1 VKQEETTMRITRIFA
16 ALIAALCI
24 LSILPMAGAMS
35 VRMDQITAT
44 VSSVSMDAASANDN
58 YPISVEQ
65 AKNSVRLFINDL
77 TLEPELSSTGSIEI
91 GNYYILS
98 TDTDSFYVNQ
108 NSGIVEFVHF
118 GANEPDS
125 ADVKVTRDQA
135 YSIATAYAG
144 QKYDGYSGK
153 SWKLVVDRMYE
164 DYDWVY
170 NETSQDYERIDISAY
185 DFVLREEKE
194 HVLLPNIVHVRV
206 NANTG
211 TIVDYW
217 GVDRLVT
224 AELKNTVSLSG
235 AMETAE
241 NYYGLSDSFTISSS
255 EGYLAVV
262 TRSQNVEN
270 LAWVIKLK
278 GYYSWDNDD
287 ERTYTIVVDAAD
299 GSVLGSGWSSI
310 WPESRLSYL
319 GN

>member
-1 VKQEETTMRITRIFA
+1 MRKTRIFA
-16 ALIAALCI
+16 ALLAALCI
-24 LSILPMAGAMS
+24 LSILPLAGAMS
-35 VRMDQITAT
+35 VRMDQITTT
-44 VSSVSMDAASANDN
+44 VSSVSADAASANDN
-58 YPISVEQ
+58 YPISVDQ
-65 AKNSVRLFINDL
+65 AKNSVRLFMNDL
-77 TLEPELSSTGSIEI
+77 KLDPDLSGTGSIEI
-91 GNYYILS
+91 GNYYILTS
-98 TDTDSFYVNQ
+98 DTDSFYVNQ
-108 NSGIVEFVHF
+108 NSGVVEFVHF
-118 GANEPDS
+118 GANEPGS
-125 ADVKVTRDQA
+125 ADVKFSRDQA
-135 YSIATAYAG
+135 YAIATAYAG
-144 QKYDGYSGK
+144 EKYGGYSGK
-153 SWKLVVDRMYE
+153 SWKLVVDRVYE
-164 DYDWVY
+164 DFDWVY
-170 NETSQDYERIDISAY
+170 NETSQDYERVDLKAY

-194 HVLLPNIVHVRV
+194 HVLLPNIVHVRI

-224 AELKNTVSLSG
+224 VGLKNTVSLSG

-255 EGYLAVV
+255 EGCLAVV

-278 GYYSWDNDD
+278 GYYSWNNDD
-287 ERTYTIVVDAAD
+287 ERTYMIVVDASD

>member
-1 VKQEETTMRITRIFA
+1 MRITRIFA
-16 ALIAALCI
+16 ALLAALCI
-24 LSILPMAGAMS
+24 LSFLPPAGAMS
-35 VRMDQITAT
+35 VRMDSIPAAAGIPA
-44 VSSVSMDAASANDN
+44 SLDAASANDN

-65 AKNSVRLFINDL
+65 ARNSVRLFMNDL
-77 TLEPELSSTGSIEI
+77 TLGPELSSTGSLEI
-91 GNYYILS
+91 GNYYILT

-108 NSGIVEFVHF
+108 NSGVVEFVHF
-118 GANEPDS
+118 GANEPGS
-125 ADVKVTRDQA
+125 ADVKVSRDQA
-135 YSIATAYAG
+135 YTIATAYAG
-144 QKYDGYSGK
+144 EKYDGYSGK
-153 SWKLVVDRMYE
+153 SWKLVVDKVHE

-170 NETSQDYERIDISAY
+170 NETSQDYERVDKKAY

-194 HVLLPNIVHVRV
+194 HVLLPNIIHVRV

-217 GVDRLVT
+217 GVGRLVT
-224 AELKNTVSLSG
+224 AGLKNSVSLSE

-241 NYYGLSDSFTISSS
+241 NYSGLSDSFTLSSS

-262 TRSQNVEN
+262 TRYQNVEN

-278 GYYSWDNDD
+278 GYYSWDNDY
-287 ERTYTIVVDAAD
+287 EHTYIVIVDATD

>member
-1 VKQEETTMRITRIFA
+1 MRMTRIFA
-16 ALIAALCI
+16 ALLAALSI
-24 LSILPMAGAMS
+24 LSILPLAGAMS
-35 VRMDQITAT
+35 VQMDPITAT
-44 VSSVSMDAASANDN
+44 VSSVSVNAASANDN

-65 AKNSVRLFINDL
+65 AKNSVRLFMNNL
-77 TLEPELSSTGSIEI
+77 TLEPRISSTGSLEI
-91 GNYYILS
+91 GNYYILT
-98 TDTDSFYVNQ
+98 TDPDSFYVNQ
-108 NSGIVEFVHF
+108 NTGVVEFVHF
-118 GANEPDS
+118 GANEPDT

-135 YSIATAYAG
+135 YAIATAYAG
-144 QKYDGYSGK
+144 EKYDGYSTK
-153 SWKLVVDRMYE
+153 SWKLVVDRVFS

-170 NETSQDYERIDISAY
+170 NQTTHDYVRVDKKAY

-211 TIVDYW
+211 SIVDYW

-224 AELKNTVSLSG
+224 VGLKNTVSLSD

-241 NYYGLSDSFTISSS
+241 DYYDLSDSFTLRSS
-255 EGYLAVV
+255 ESYLAVV

-278 GYYSWDNDD
+278 GYYSWDTDY
-287 ERTYTIVVDAAD
+287 ERTYTIVVDAGD

-310 WPESRLSYL
+310 WPESRLDYL
-319 GN
+319 DN